1 MSDAGTVRD
10 SLALHAAQTFV
21 GRSKEL
27 AFLSNAL
34 ETSMPPVS
42 FVHGIAGIGKSR
54 LLEAFTAQA
63 RARQAVALFLDCRQF
78 EPTPFGFL
86 CQLGSVVGRDL
97 PSAGEAYEQLGQM
110 PQRVVIILDNYEV
123 LRLLDTWLR
132 QDFVPGLPKNLH
144 MILCGREAPLT
155 AWLCTPGWGGLF
167 RSLSVESLRD
177 TEAIELLKL
186 SGVTESRALY
196 INRFTRG
203 HPLALTLA
211 AATLAGP
218 SRPGLED
225 LALHRVIEELARMYL
240 AEISDDITRRA
251 LEAASVVRCATISL
265 LRAMLPEAAAQDVYE
280 RLRSV
285 RLVHAQRDG
294 LQVHDS
300 VQHAIAASLKA
311 SDPDRY
317 LRYRRA
323 AWYQLRTELRTAPVS
338 ELWRHTA
345 DMLYWLENPVVREA
359 FFPTDAAI
367 YTVEP
372 ARSDDADRIFEIA
385 RKWDGPEAVRGL
397 ELCWKHVPQSFS
409 VMRDATRSI
418 CGFKCLIDAEALPP
432 EVSQGDPLV
441 AHWLEHLA
449 ASPAPPTQHVLFF
462 RRWLDDETG
471 DGPGGVQAACWLD
484 CKRTYMVLRPHLRRI
499 YASVRDHFA
508 DYIPVLGRLGFQV
521 VSSADTVMD
530 GQTYKMAMLD
540 FGPTSVDGWLARLVA
555 AELGVDINEMLDVE
569 SRELVID
576 GQRLPLTPL
585 EFSLMR
591 YLYEHE
597 GRALSRES
605 LLRDVWGR
613 KYDVGSNVVDAVI
626 RSIRKKL
633 GSHAGLI
640 ETVPGFGYRFRQS
653 PQSESP

>member
-1 MSDAGTVRD
+1 MSEARTVRD
-10 SLALHAAQTFV
+10 FLTQHAAQTFV

-27 AFLSNAL
+27 AFLSNGL

-63 RARQAVALFLDCRQF
+63 RARKASVLSLDCRQF
-78 EPTPFGFL
+78 EPTPLGFL
-86 CQLGSVVGRDL
+86 RHLGSVVGQDL
-97 PSAGEAYEQLGQM
+97 PSAGEACEQLRKM
-110 PQRVVIILDNYEV
+110 RQRVVIILDNYEV

-132 QDFVPGLPKNLH
+132 QDFVPELPKNVH
-144 MILCGREAPLT
+144 VILCGREAPLA
-155 AWLCTPGWGGLF
+155 AWLCTPGWSGLF
-167 RSLSVESLRD
+167 RSLSVESLRE
-177 TEAIELLKL
+177 TEAIELLSL
-186 SGVTESRALY
+186 SGIDENRALH

-218 SRPGLED
+218 NRPGLED
-225 LALHRVIEELARMYL
+225 LALHHVIEELARMYL
-240 AEISDDITRRA
+240 NEISDDITRRA

-280 RLRSV
+280 RLRSLP
-285 RLVHAQRDG
+285 LVHAQRDG

-300 VQHAIAASLKA
+300 LQHAIALSLKA

-323 AWYQLRTELRTAPVS
+323 AWYQLRTEVRTAPVS
-338 ELWRHTA
+338 ELWRYTA
-345 DMLYWLENPVVREA
+345 DMIYWIENPVVREA
-359 FFPTDAAI
+359 FFPTENTI
-367 YTVEP
+367 YSVEP
-372 ARSDDADRIFEIA
+372 ARADDADRIFEIA

-397 ELCWKHVPQSFS
+397 ELCWKHLPQSFS
-409 VMRDATRSI
+409 VLRDAARNI
-418 CGFKCLIDAEALPP
+418 RGFKCLLDTEALPP
-432 EVSQGDPLV
+432 ELSHADTAV
-441 AHWLEHLA
+441 ANWLDHLA
-449 ASPAPPTQHVLFF
+449 ASPVPPAQHVLFL
-462 RRWLDDETG
+462 RRLLVDEVG
-471 DGPGGVQAACWLD
+471 EGPGAAQAAFFID
-484 CKRTYMVLRPHLRRI
+484 IKRSYMVLRPYLRRVYCI
-499 YASVRDHFA
+499 ARDHLA
-508 DYIPVLGRLGFQV
+508 DYAPLLGRLGFQLI
-521 VSSADTVMD
+521 SSADPVMD

-540 FGPTSVDGWLARLVA
+540 FGPSSVDGWLARLAA

-569 SRELVID
+569 ARELVIE
-576 GQRLPLTPL
+576 GRRLPLTPL

-597 GRALSRES
+597 GSAISRES

-613 KYDVGSNVVDAVI
+613 QYDVGSNVVDVVV

-633 GSHAGLI
+633 GSHADLI

-653 PQSESP
+653 PQSPP